1 MTELFLLSA
10 TLLAGAMLGGLFFI
24 GLWWTVR
31 KGLASNRPALWF
43 LGSTLLRTG
52 FALVGFFFISA
63 GDWRRLLI
71 CLLGFFLARVL
82 VTRFTRTTSG
92 VPHAPE

>member
-1 MTELFLLSA
+1 MTEIPLFSA
-10 TLLAGAMLGGLFFI
+10 TFLAGTMLGTLFFL

-52 FALVGFFFISA
+52 FVLVGFFFISA

-71 CLLGFFLARVL
+71 CLLGFFIARIL
-82 VTRFTRTTSG
+82 VTRFTRATGEPNAS
-92 VPHAPE
+92 E

>member
-1 MTELFLLSA
+1 MPEIPLYSA
-10 TLLAGAMLGGLFFI
+10 TFLAGTMFGTLFFL

-52 FALVGFFFISA
+52 FVMVGFFFISA

-71 CLLGFFLARVL
+71 CLLGFFIARIF
-82 VTRFTRTTSG
+82 VTRFTRTTGEPNASQ
-92 VPHAPE
+92 